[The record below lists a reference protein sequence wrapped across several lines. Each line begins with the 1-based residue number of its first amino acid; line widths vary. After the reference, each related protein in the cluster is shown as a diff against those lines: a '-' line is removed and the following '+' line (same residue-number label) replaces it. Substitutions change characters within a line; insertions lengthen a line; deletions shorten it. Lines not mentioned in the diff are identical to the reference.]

1 MATVI
6 ANLLING
13 LSGVT
18 VGGSGSTVKIFPTA
32 PGASIGVAST
42 KNGYVY
48 IPGNGA
54 VNGQRL
60 GVRATG
66 TFSTLGEVSPT
77 ITLGLYAY
85 TFVGTVGT
93 LVVTPVYSQAL
104 TGSGDAG
111 NVAPWAL
118 TADIEGDGLLANPNL
133 PFNAV
138 SNTITGSGLVQLLS
152 ASSVMDGVSATGSA
166 GLVSGLTNIGFNAP
180 IPFGLAIGF
189 TFSGTGSSQT
199 ATMLQFDLSQ

>member
-60 GVRATG
+60 AVRATG

-77 ITLGLYAY
+77 VTLGLYAY

-93 LVVTPVYSQAL
+93 LIVTPVYSQAL
-104 TGSGDAG
+104 AGSGDAG
-111 NVAPWAL
+111 NVAPW
-118 TADIEGDGLLANPNL
+118 
-133 PFNAV
+133 
-138 SNTITGSGLVQLLS
+138 S
-152 ASSVMDGVSATGSA
+152 
-166 GLVSGLTNIGFNAP
+166 
-180 IPFGLAIGF
+180 
-189 TFSGTGSSQT
+189 
-199 ATMLQFDLSQ
+199 FDCGYRR